1 MQVVNGIIYVIGG
14 TNGTIILN
22 SVHCFDPVN
31 SKWYHR
37 ANLSEARCYVSTVVL
52 DNIIYALGGHN
63 GRDRMRSCEKYN
75 TETDQWTPIHDMN
88 IIRSDASA
96 CVCNGKIF
104 IAGGLND
111 LMIQDTVEYYDPS
124 TDTWTHLISLIVPR
138 SSLSLV
144 CYHESLYAIG
154 GNNGFQRYV
163 FASKNMILT
172 FYYRLSQVERYDFT
186 RREWNPAPN
195 MIQRRST
202 LAGCVFNNAIYVFGG
217 YNGIKFI
224 HLIY

>member
-1 MQVVNGIIYVIGG
+1 M
-14 TNGTIILN
+14 
-22 SVHCFDPVN
+22 
-31 SKWYHR
+31 
-37 ANLSEARCYVSTVVL
+37 L

-63 GRDRMRSCEKYN
+63 GRVRMRSCEKYN
-75 TETDQWTPIHDMN
+75 TETDQWTPIHNMN

-111 LMIQDTVEYYDPS
+111 LMIEDTVEYYDPA

-144 CYHESLYAIG
+144 CYHDSLYAIG

-163 FASKNMILT
+163 FSSRNIILT
-172 FYYRLSQVERYDFT
+172 FY
-186 RREWNPAPN
+186 
-195 MIQRRST
+195 
-202 LAGCVFNNAIYVFGG
+202 
-217 YNGIKFI
+217 
-224 HLIY
+224 